1 MNIIKSLSN
10 VGVMFSVGVLSH
22 RLKIA
27 DALVGM
33 LSSLSKILS
42 SFIYAFAV
50 TRWQLYLGLYHFKAL
65 IPENILFPLNAYG
78 HYCLSKN
85 TVCPPKTETQEVS

>member
-1 MNIIKSLSN
+1 MCSYSIT
-10 VGVMFSVGVLSH
+10 GVMFSVGVLSH

-42 SFIYAFAV
+42 SFVYAFAV
-50 TRWQLYLGLYHFKAL
+50 TRWQLYLGL
-65 IPENILFPLNAYG
+65 
-78 HYCLSKN
+78 
-85 TVCPPKTETQEVS
+85 